1 MDYIEEVK
9 RKIAGQANELERR
22 GEIWQKIVTAYQ
34 QGGTAKVGSAVTEQI
49 ENLKEEFDKLLGQLR
64 GKL

>member
-9 RKIAGQANELERR
+9 RKTPGQADELERR
-22 GEIWQKIVTAYQ
+22 GEIWQKIITAYQ
-34 QGGTAKVGSAVTEQI
+34 RGGTAEVGSIVAEQI

-64 GKL
+64 EKL